1 MKKKEKLILSAILL
15 AVGTVLN
22 LFFTAALHGLMSG
35 QYGTLTLVPFQ
46 RCLTGLL
53 AERQQSLLF
62 LSFQSPLGQLHNG
75 VIRHVHESIVNRF
88 IYLCRV
94 LASERERFM

>member
-62 LSFQSPLGQLHNG
+62 LSFEGFLVLCCILFWAQNSRAYQS
-75 VIRHVHESIVNRF
+75 
-88 IYLCRV
+88 
-94 LASERERFM
+94 